1 LFSNPDGSENLLFC
15 HTELVEVSFYKNKK
29 LKRTAGI
36 TFKKFAYVWLHKKT
50 TN

>member
-1 LFSNPDGSENLLFC
+1 LTSNPDGSENLLFC

-36 TFKKFAYVWLHKKT
+36 TFKKIRLRLVTKKT